1 MDHVDVDGDVAAAGT
16 ARAKASDGEVSP
28 TKRVKLSSTSS
39 DDDDDAVIGGGGED
53 RLSSLPDDVLLLI
66 LLRLSTAAA
75 AARTSLISRRWR
87 GLWDEHALVT
97 FADHDGP
104 PAAARGRAAA
114 GRHPARLPIA
124 PPPRRRH
131 AVGRR
136 ARRHV
141 HLPPAR

>member
-1 MDHVDVDGDVAAAGT
+1 MDHVDVDGDVLVSGT
-16 ARAKASDGEVSP
+16 ARAQVSDGEVSP
-28 TKRVKLSSTSS
+28 TKRVKLSSTSGG
-39 DDDDDAVIGGGGED
+39 DDDDAVIGGGGED

-87 GLWDEHALVT
+87 GLWDKHALVT
-97 FADHDGP
+97 FADHDG

-131 AVGRR
+131 AVERC

-141 HLPPAR
+141 HLPPSR